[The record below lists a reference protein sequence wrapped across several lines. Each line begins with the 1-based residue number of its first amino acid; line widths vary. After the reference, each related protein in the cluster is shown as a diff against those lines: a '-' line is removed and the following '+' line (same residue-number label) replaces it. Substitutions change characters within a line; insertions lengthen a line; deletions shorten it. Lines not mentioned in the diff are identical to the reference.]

1 LADQKIGGIHV
12 EASLDAGKFIEGARK
27 LQAESKKTEGVVKSS
42 FGAMGGAIKGFG
54 GALAAGLSIGLL
66 AGVAK
71 KALDFAAAIGVA
83 AKQLGVTTKELQ
95 LFRYAADQVG
105 IKNAEADKGLERL
118 GVTLGKAAA
127 GSTAAT
133 KALASVGITLEDIR
147 TKTRTEIFGKIA
159 DGMQRQGGAAKNAA
173 AANLIFGESASKLTP
188 LLDRGSKGINQ
199 LSEAAERLGIVLSDQ
214 QIQRADETAQKLD
227 DVRAVLSAQIAGVVA
242 DNAASIIT
250 LANALGALASAIV
263 NFLGSNP
270 TAALGLLGALAGSRF
285 GPIGAAAGGLAG
297 SIAGSQM
304 DVPVNPAT
312 NASRKLLE
320 HNLKIARQ
328 RGDTAAV
335 ARLSARLGR
344 GGSSA
349 ATPAIP
355 QFLAPKGRTP
365 RSRRARTSQGPRDR
379 SEDVA
384 FQFAQEQMRADMDV
398 LRAKQSLARDYVER
412 TSLAIQML
420 DLEKQQYEAEL
431 ADKVRRAQRDFAE
444 GKITKAT
451 LDQVTAQADVLRAKN
466 DEADTLKRRALI
478 EEEELKR
485 MEESARLHSVDLDL
499 QQQSLQAQLDLA
511 TTAAERREIEL
522 RLLDIARQREQQAID
537 ELAASK
543 DWADQEEARRRQVAL
558 NASYGSDRERVMRS
572 TRGPLEEWA
581 ASIPQT
587 AAEITEAFQRIEVQG
602 LDGLSSAIAD
612 VITGTKSLKDAF
624 GELAKSIIAD
634 IIQMTV
640 KMLVFR
646 AISGIM
652 GSAFGGGG
660 SGQVWDENLSG
671 LYPGIDLGLPGFAS
685 GGSLRILGRTGTDR
699 NVISVNNVPV
709 ARANYGE
716 RMTFDNDNAG
726 SPQRLIVELRDKMLE
741 ARIAEG
747 ANVQIIR
754 SYPGIEAGVRRSI
767 GERNRRG

>member
-1 LADQKIGGIHV
+1 
-12 EASLDAGKFIEGARK
+12 
-27 LQAESKKTEGVVKSS
+27 
-42 FGAMGGAIKGFG
+42 
-54 GALAAGLSIGLL
+54 L
-66 AGVAK
+66 AGA
-71 KALDFAAAIGVA
+71 
-83 AKQLGVTTKELQ
+83 
-95 LFRYAADQVG
+95 
-105 IKNAEADKGLERL
+105 
-118 GVTLGKAAA
+118 
-127 GSTAAT
+127 
-133 KALASVGITLEDIR
+133 
-147 TKTRTEIFGKIA
+147 
-159 DGMQRQGGAAKNAA
+159 
-173 AANLIFGESASKLTP
+173 
-188 LLDRGSKGINQ
+188 
-199 LSEAAERLGIVLSDQ
+199 
-214 QIQRADETAQKLD
+214 
-227 DVRAVLSAQIAGVVA
+227 
-242 DNAASIIT
+242 
-250 LANALGALASAIV
+250 
-263 NFLGSNP
+263 
-270 TAALGLLGALAGSRF
+270 
-285 GPIGAAAGGLAG
+285 
-297 SIAGSQM
+297 
-304 DVPVNPAT
+304 
-312 NASRKLLE
+312 
-320 HNLKIARQ
+320 
-328 RGDTAAV
+328 
-335 ARLSARLGR
+335 
-344 GGSSA
+344 
-349 ATPAIP
+349 
-355 QFLAPKGRTP
+355 RTP